1 MNHDIVKLHAR
12 AKYCL
17 PAAFSNSFEV
27 PPFLTTEGWHPESV
41 ESFIERLKV
50 DQLVYVVRRAI
61 HVLRYPLHEREHYG
75 LEYLKRTHLWRLWY
89 NGYLEQAADLKKGQI
104 ILGTLKKYNYLFF
117 PEEAESNFHWAT
129 SFQVSPIDLYI
140 NNMLEIGGGLSRS
153 VWREL
158 L

>member
-1 MNHDIVKLHAR
+1 M
-12 AKYCL
+12 
-17 PAAFSNSFEV
+17 